1 MAESLSTHYDDIE
14 YPSQNGTEGG
24 NLPNQPG
31 NPSPG
36 RPSMESYMNREKSAT
51 NNDSSEQHYRDRC
64 SRLEGELHDSD
75 RKIRKQV
82 DEIMQLKREL
92 SADRTETLLSHQKE
106 LSEAKESHRNEIER
120 LKEDHRREIKDY
132 ETQINR
138 LEKDAFKL
146 ELEMKTGN
154 RDVAS
159 KIFDL
164 IEENMP
170 GFVAMFTQAVASQGP
185 SRPQPGQ
192 PHQPGPATGP
202 QRPSRAGSDE
212 ELAKVLGQL
221 YESQQG
227 SQPHSEPDI
236 PSDNA
241 DPESGKGASLAALP
255 SDRPGESP
263 NESFQAG
270 KNGQQKVAL

>member
-1 MAESLSTHYDDIE
+1 M
-14 YPSQNGTEGG
+14 PK
-24 NLPNQPG
+24 QPG
-31 NPSPG
+31 NPAPG
-36 RPSMESYMNREKSAT
+36 RPSMESYMDREKPAT
-51 NNDSSEQHYRDRC
+51 INDSSEKHYRDRC
-64 SRLEGELHDSD
+64 NRLEGELHDSD

-92 SADRTETLLSHQKE
+92 SADRTATLLTHQKE

-120 LKEDHRREIKDY
+120 IKEDHRREIKDY

-164 IEENMP
+164 VDENMP
-170 GFVAMFTQAVASQGP
+170 GLVTMVTQAVASH
-185 SRPQPGQ
+185 GQ
-192 PHQPGPATGP
+192 PHRPSPPTGP
-202 QRPSRAGSDE
+202 QRPNRAGSDE
-212 ELAKVLGQL
+212 ELAKVLGQY

-227 SQPHSEPDI
+227 SQPNSEPNI

-241 DPESGKGASLAALP
+241 DPESGEGTPLAALP
-255 SDRPGESP
+255 SDRPDENP
-263 NESFQAG
+263 NGTIEAG